1 MPHHLP
7 DCISKFLQ
15 IMTTL
20 MLFTLHSVDCFDLKR
35 SGDNQCSDC
44 GSVQIWLFYFKKF
57 KNIYI
62 EMKKW
67 PKMWEFFKN
76 NLANSEATTKFCLS
90 VRYEKLLCAECAGVP
105 KLTDHKYSEAEH
117 SYGCI
122 FQDTLFW
129 YLSKK
134 MSQNL
139 R

>member
-1 MPHHLP
+1 MPLSNRTFFRVRLLLHHLP
-7 DCISKFLQ
+7 DCTSKFLQ

-57 KNIYI
+57 KNIYS

-76 NLANSEATTKFCLS
+76 NLANSEATTKFCLKDPAKS
-90 VRYEKLLCAECAGVP
+90 ITISSCHIVKAKRY
-105 KLTDHKYSEAEH
+105 S
-117 SYGCI
+117 I
-122 FQDTLFW
+122 FSLNWQIFSINET
-129 YLSKK
+129 
-134 MSQNL
+134 
-139 R
+139 